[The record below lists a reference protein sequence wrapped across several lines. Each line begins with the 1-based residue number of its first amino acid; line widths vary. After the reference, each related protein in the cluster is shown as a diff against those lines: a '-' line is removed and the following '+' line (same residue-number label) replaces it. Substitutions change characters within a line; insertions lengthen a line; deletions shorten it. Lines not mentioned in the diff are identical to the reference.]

1 MANHCYTTYKITG
14 SQKAVKKLWDTLVSM
29 DINTKDVWLSDLA
42 EHYGIDYEN
51 RQISVWGCIF

>member
-29 DINTKDVWLSDLA
+29 DVNTKSVWLSDLA
-42 EHYGIDYEN
+42 EHYGIDYEK
-51 RQISVWGCIF
+51 R